1 MPKTAETPS
10 LIDKAIDVIN
20 RFVDAAKQINRRHGM
35 WVEVNRDLIREGEE
49 VVKQLEASKN
59 QTETK
64 QE

>member
-1 MPKTAETPS
+1 MPKNAETPS
-10 LIDKAIDVIN
+10 PIDKAIDVIN
-20 RFVDAAKQINRRHGM
+20 RFVKVVKKINHDHGM